1 MQKSE
6 TIGELSKA
14 LGKAESEF
22 PQIKRSQ
29 KVNFATAGGTRIKYS
44 YAPLSEIFDAIRKPL
59 AENGLAISQPMTII
73 DGKLIVET
81 VLSHSSGEWISGQIL
96 IESQKLDPQSIGSAL
111 TYARRYSLSAL
122 LGIASEE
129 DDDAEGAMNREQS
142 ESKGESKPESKPE
155 SKGENICPIHG
166 VPFRKFT
173 KGNQEWWSHKT
184 EEGWCNKNKVL
195 EEKAPLIPL
204 VDEVDEEWRAI
215 PEFKN
220 VGDFFMHAFKR
231 WKLPKSKVMK
241 LLELTSVEELKDLA
255 GAWVALT
262 ELIKEA

>member
-6 TIGELSKA
+6 TIGELSTA

-129 DDDAEGAMNREQS
+129 DDDAEGAMDRKKS
-142 ESKGESKPESKPE
+142 EDKPEE
-155 SKGENICPIHG
+155 DICPIHG

-173 KGNQEWWSHKT
+173 KDNQEWWSHKT
-184 EEGWCNKNKVL
+184 EDGWCNKDKVL
-195 EEKAPLIPL
+195 KESPLEEMGA
-204 VDEVDEEWRAI
+204 V

-220 VGDFFMHAFKR
+220 LGDFFMKAYKK

-241 LLELTSVEELKDLA
+241 LLEVTSVEELNDLA

-262 ELIKEA
+262 ELIKEV

>member
-6 TIGELSKA
+6 TIGELSTA
-14 LGKAESEF
+14 LSKAESEF

-129 DDDAEGAMNREQS
+129 DDDAEGAMDRKKS
-142 ESKGESKPESKPE
+142 EDKPEE
-155 SKGENICPIHG
+155 DICPIHG

-173 KGNQEWWSHKT
+173 KDNQEWWSHKT
-184 EEGWCNKNKVL
+184 EDGWCNKDKVL
-195 EEKAPLIPL
+195 KESPVVAAAEEMGA
-204 VDEVDEEWRAI
+204 V

-220 VGDFFMHAFKR
+220 VGDFFMKAYKK

-241 LLELTSVEELKDLA
+241 LLEVTSVEELKDLA

-262 ELIKEA
+262 ELVKKEA

>member
-1 MQKSE
+1 MQSE

-14 LGKAESEF
+14 LGKAQSEF

-129 DDDAEGAMNREQS
+129 DDDAEGAIDRKKS
-142 ESKGESKPESKPE
+142 EDKPEE
-155 SKGENICPIHG
+155 DICPIHG

-173 KGNQEWWSHKT
+173 KDNQEWWSHKT
-184 EEGWCNKNKVL
+184 EDGWCNKDKL
-195 EEKAPLIPL
+195 ESPL
-204 VDEVDEEWRAI
+204 VAEEMGAV

-220 VGDFFMHAFKR
+220 LGDFFMKAYKK

-241 LLELTSVEELKDLA
+241 LLEVTSVEELNDLA

-262 ELIKEA
+262 ELIKEV